1 MKRSHPMADPCSMLL
16 NRFDRERVYA
26 YNAQH
31 LVKLSIY
38 TLMYTSTRA

>member
-1 MKRSHPMADPCSMLL
+1 MAAPCSLAV

-31 LVKLSIY
+31 LAKLATHTLIY
-38 TLMYTSTRA
+38 KSPRE